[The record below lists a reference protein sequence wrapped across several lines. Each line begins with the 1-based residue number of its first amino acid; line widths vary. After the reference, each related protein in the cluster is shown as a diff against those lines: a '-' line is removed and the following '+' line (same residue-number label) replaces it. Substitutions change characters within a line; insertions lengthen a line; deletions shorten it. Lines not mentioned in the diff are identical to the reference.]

1 MHVNNLA
8 TFSRLIRTQLL
19 KRNRVSLPGLGSFIA
34 EDQPATFSDEGR
46 LMIAPTRTVTFS
58 VKETW
63 NDEVIEQVYAA
74 ELEGAMLE
82 LDDDETTRESPPGM
96 DGGASKLFLEQA
108 KRDVALFVSAVESQ
122 LRNSGAFNFPGLG
135 TMTIEGKRG
144 EITFLQSADC
154 DLAPDGFGLTP
165 VSVKPLSSPSRIYE
179 PEPQVKK
186 QITKTTPKPRI
197 KIKKSKKRVP
207 KWLIIT
213 LGTLIF
219 IIVALLLVY
228 IFRAELRPLL
238 MKLLYTPAQLEQ
250 IMGR

>member
-1 MHVNNLA
+1 MNNLA

-19 KRNRVSLPGLGSFIA
+19 KHNRVSLPGLGSFIA
-34 EDQPATFSDEGR
+34 EDQPSTLSDEGR

-63 NDEVIEQVYAA
+63 NDEVLEQVYAA

-82 LDDDETTRESPPGM
+82 LDDDETTRESPPGN
-96 DGGASKLFLEQA
+96 DNGTSKLFLEQA

-122 LRNSGAFNFPGLG
+122 LRYSGVFNFPGLG

-154 DLAPDGFGLTP
+154 DLAPEGFGLTS
-165 VSVKPLSSPSRIYE
+165 VSVKPLSSPSRLYE
-179 PEPQVKK
+179 PEPPARRSKTPVKK
-186 QITKTTPKPRI
+186 SVSKRI
-197 KIKKSKKRVP
+197 KPKKRVP
-207 KWLIIT
+207 KWLVIT